1 MLTSSRRKALLG
13 LSVAFVLAA
22 CVSKG
27 DKTGEGVSDH
37 TVGQPVQLNNLHV
50 WAEVSDADFGKG
62 MSSPGGGPTSI
73 AARSDVATA
82 RIDQWLDRYHSLVGD
97 ILREHGQVLSAPK
110 PSAALVKEYGPNAW
124 VSSAIACPTG
134 WTLRPVGAIGGAA
147 ERNLLLMGDYAYGM
161 DVSAQCVSP
170 LNWTDKAAFATFWN
184 SQSTA
189 CRLSLDTTDTLN
201 VSNNGG
207 CSIYGRTAP
216 LATYATSSTIAV
228 TLDAITWGDELRV
241 ADTLAHELGHYY
253 RAHSNPTV
261 QKEIGFF
268 YRDDPNGP
276 DRPVP
281 AAESATYEQVVN
293 QLRGLATPIRI
304 KSKTRYNKRLA
315 GALFNLKSMC
325 GAATISDTAMRQ
337 LMSGQVTSQNTSA
350 YLAFENVMASCL
362 AGVSVASMSDQLD
375 TILRRSRVYLQ
386 VSPTAATVNDAL
398 ADLTSQLDI
407 VDRNEAALVA
417 KMSTGTF
424 GWYTDEQEADEIG
437 LELAARAGIDP
448 NTVIANNV
456 KTYEQLDALY
466 KNAGVDRGDEITME
480 TCKKWLAAGFVEKAA
495 DGTKQAVRV
504 PIGSLS
510 DNHHDGCYRIYNMW
524 REAKRHNYVVASPLP
539 ALSPSW
545 ESIQAHVVTLGGTN
559 PPATGGS
566 KGGGTSGNPE
576 PNGGT
581 NGDDDDENTP
591 DPEESAP
598 PPRRPRPPVTN
609 GADSTEGS
617 DAGVTTVTKTTSAC
631 AMSTGTGGSS
641 SQNGAFFGTGL
652 VVALGLILRR
662 RASTSSKPR
671 A

>member
-1 MLTSSRRKALLG
+1 MLTSSRRKALFG

-22 CVSKG
+22 CASKG
-27 DKTGEGVSDH
+27 DPTGEGVSDH
-37 TVGQPVQLNNLHV
+37 TVGEPVTLNNLHV

-62 MSSPGGGPTSI
+62 MSSPGGGATSI
-73 AARSDVATA
+73 APRNNPATV

-97 ILREHGQVLSAPK
+97 VLREHGQTLTAPK

-124 VSSAIACPTG
+124 VSSAIACPSG
-134 WTLRPVGAIGGAA
+134 WTLRPVGGFGGGS
-147 ERNLLLMGDYAYGM
+147 EPNLLLTSDYAYGL
-161 DVSAQCVSP
+161 DVSSQCVSP
-170 LNWTDKAAFATFWN
+170 QNWTDKGAFASFWN
-184 SQSTA
+184 SQSSA
-189 CRLSLDTTDTLN
+189 CRLSLDTTTDTLG
-201 VSNNGG
+201 VSGGG

-261 QKEIGFF
+261 VKEIGFF

-281 AAESATYEQVVN
+281 AAESATYEQIVN

-304 KSKTRYNKRLA
+304 KPKTRFNKRLA
-315 GALFNLKSMC
+315 GALFNLKSLC
-325 GAATISDTAMRQ
+325 PNATLSDTTMRQ

-350 YLAFENVMASCL
+350 YLAFENVMATCL
-362 AGVSVASMSDQLD
+362 AGVSMASVGNQLD
-375 TILRRSRVYLQ
+375 TVLRQSRIYLQ
-386 VSPTAATVNDAL
+386 VSQTAATVNDAFV
-398 ADLTSQLDI
+398 DLSSQLDV

-424 GWYTDEQEADEIG
+424 GWYTEEQEADEIG

-448 NTVIANNV
+448 NTVIQNNV
-456 KTYEQLDALY
+456 RTYEQLDALY
-466 KNAGVDRGDEITME
+466 KNAGVDRGDEVTME
-480 TCKKWLAAGFVEKAA
+480 TCKKWLAAGFTEKAA
-495 DGTKQAVRV
+495 DGTKQPIRV

-524 REAKRHNYVVASPLP
+524 RESKRHQYVVAPPLP

-545 ESIQAHVVTLGGTN
+545 ATIQDKAAALGGTK
-559 PPATGGS
+559 PPTTDGS
-566 KGGGTSGNPE
+566 KGGGGTGNPE
-576 PNGGT
+576 PNGGS

-591 DPEESAP
+591 DPEDSAP
-598 PPRRPRPPVTN
+598 PPRRPRPPPTTN
-609 GADSTEGS
+609 GADSAEAS
-617 DAGVTTVTKTTSAC
+617 DAGVTTMTKTTSAC
-631 AMSTGTGGSS
+631 AMSAGTSS
-641 SQNGAFFGTGL
+641 SQTGVFGAGL
-652 VVALGLILRR
+652 AIAIGLILRR
-662 RASTSSKPR
+662 RPRASTSSKRR